1 MYRKVLSS
9 CISNP

>member
-9 CISNP
+9 KRF